1 MLWIIKKIEKIMMD
15 VRAMNLRM
23 EKRACMYFCS
33 FSSNRDN
40 KAAIIPKIAMQHLYK
55 LKQRLSLGKNVFVKY
70 QV

>member
-40 KAAIIPKIAMQHLYK
+40 KVAITPKIATQHLYE
-55 LKQRLSLGKNVFVKY
+55 LKQRLSLLGKMFL
-70 QV
+70 